1 MKRANDTKAG
11 TMDVLL
17 ASAAGGDLADRTRR
31 HLVAAGH
38 VVRPDGRR
46 DVEGCGALVVAVG
59 AQLDAECL
67 VDLMQVLADA
77 RRLSI
82 RLVGVTDCPPEK
94 HPPAIGALQLETT
107 WIELGEDGSAL
118 AAALATEGV
127 AAEGELHEPE
137 TYRVRVFV
145 SYSRRDEALV
155 TPLVEELRARRVE
168 VWRDTDSI
176 PGGDTWRASIEGGIR
191 ACDAVIVFLSPQ
203 VVKNPNVV
211 LAELGVAQSMDKRIV
226 PVRIKRMPALPDGFG
241 LIVSGT
247 HTIDLFPDYDAGVA
261 RLVKDLGG
269 DDGRRR
275 LRGVLQRG
283 RRAAQHARRFAEQ
296 HDLARHAAEVGIAVL
311 ATAAAAAVAGQRAET
326 TRQKAQNA
334 ELDARQT
341 AARRE
346 YIERTMRL
354 LTDGMKELQAST
366 EMTASQY
373 RLDVQPR
380 MMRIIGNLEA
390 GRPIGADVAFMT
402 RHDQLV
408 RDLERLVTE
417 FDQLFDRITRDETSG
432 LENSFRRLNDAW
444 SNTVN
449 SALRWLQVSLPD

>member
-1 MKRANDTKAG
+1 VGKRTKAG
-11 TMDVLL
+11 IVDVLL

-59 AQLDAECL
+59 AQLDPEGL

-118 AAALATEGV
+118 AAALATEGEV
-127 AAEGELHEPE
+127 HDPE

-241 LIVSGT
+241 LILSGT

-296 HDLARHAAEVGIAVL
+296 HDLARHAAEVGAS
-311 ATAAAAAVAGQRAET
+311 QRAET
-326 TRQKAQNA
+326 TRQKVQNA
-334 ELDARQT
+334 ELDARQA

-346 YIERTMRL
+346 YIDRTMRL

-366 EMTASQY
+366 EMTAAQY
-373 RLDVQPR
+373 KLDVQPR

-390 GRPIGADVAFMT
+390 GRPVEADVAFTT

-432 LENSFRRLNDAW
+432 LEHSFRRLNDAW